1 MFGTVLPRVR
11 IPELYL
17 LNTHSLM
24 EEFHQL
30 ARNRVPPL
38 PSSHPPEHSLLKLIP
53 DPQFRRLHA
62 TVDMELALRLFNVYR
77 YITGLLGDCEAQ
89 KYQIIF
95 SYPLKW
101 DNIFLYSIQ
110 INSKHLCL
118 CFALCIINI
127 VITLYNHS
135 MVTCDLYKASSLD
148 KLHECRE

>member
-77 YITGLLGDCEAQ
+77 YYSSPICLLGGCEAQ
-89 KYQIIF
+89 KYQIIL
-95 SYPLKW
+95 SYPLKK
-101 DNIFLYSIQ
+101 DNISPLF
-110 INSKHLCL
+110 NS
-118 CFALCIINI
+118 N
-127 VITLYNHS
+127 
-135 MVTCDLYKASSLD
+135 
-148 KLHECRE
+148 

>member
-17 LNTHSLM
+17 LNAHSLM

-38 PSSHPPEHSLLKLIP
+38 PSSNPPEHSLLKLIP

-77 YITGLLGDCEAQ
+77 YMAGLLSISCE
-89 KYQIIF
+89 ISDDIF
-95 SYPLKW
+95 TLTR
-101 DNIFLYSIQ
+101 DNIFLYLIQ
-110 INSKHLCL
+110 KNLCL
-118 CFALCIINI
+118 SFALCRINSFNTI
-127 VITLYNHS
+127 YNHS
-135 MVTCDLYKASSLD
+135 IVTCDLYKASLYI
-148 KLHECRE
+148 